1 LTYCTIFSHCCKEID
16 TTFTHCSL
24 FCWTRKCLVR
34 TTDNLCQTST
44 STDHSANIYMK
55 NYTIW
60 KILISIYSFSC
71 PELTRRD
78 MFNTYE
84 KKFFHKYFKNIHF
97 LQEWVIIFLVSMKCT
112 VSDFKKNRCHTIR
125 NVAFTDQEVQHN
137 FLHQIIR
144 IILLCFS
151 LPLIIFLP
159 NFLRAAKTWWRFRFW
174 LYPSHGWRKGLSLW
188 IYGFT

>member
-1 LTYCTIFSHCCKEID
+1 
-16 TTFTHCSL
+16 
-24 FCWTRKCLVR
+24 
-34 TTDNLCQTST
+34 
-44 STDHSANIYMK
+44 MK

-71 PELTRRD
+71 PKLTRRD
-78 MFNTYE
+78 MPTFHRVLTLM
-84 KKFFHKYFKNIHF
+84 KKNFFRSVLKSIPF

-151 LPLIIFLP
+151 LPLIILLP

-174 LYPSHGWRKGLSLW
+174 FYPSHGWRKGLSLW